1 MLLENK
7 IQEYLG
13 PLKKV
18 ANFLL
23 LIIFVDYNQIMAQW
37 YQISALVR
45 WSCPKL
51 CVLSVDEKRMF
62 YILMIQ
68 GQELSFKM
76 LQNKEIIN

>member
-23 LIIFVDYNQIMAQW
+23 LIIFVDYNQIMAQ
-37 YQISALVR
+37 
-45 WSCPKL
+45 
-51 CVLSVDEKRMF
+51 
-62 YILMIQ
+62 
-68 GQELSFKM
+68 
-76 LQNKEIIN
+76 